1 MFCIYCTVYFY
12 ILTLP
17 IGLAEKN
24 VYTAIIVY
32 NALVCNEIFFNNYNG
47 ELKRSDFHFS
57 VKKSK
62 LINFQQAKEL

>member
-1 MFCIYCTVYFY
+1 MYWARRKKSC
-12 ILTLP
+12 
-17 IGLAEKN
+17 KM
-24 VYTAIIVY
+24 YTAIIVY